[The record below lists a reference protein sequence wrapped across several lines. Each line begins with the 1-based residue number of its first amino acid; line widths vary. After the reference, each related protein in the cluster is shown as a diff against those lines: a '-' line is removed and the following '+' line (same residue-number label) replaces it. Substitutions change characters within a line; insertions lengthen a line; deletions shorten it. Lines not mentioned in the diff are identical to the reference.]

1 MTLDEIESKI
11 NNLKTKI
18 VPWQV
23 FINQNSQ
30 TQFSMGVFFDKDKDF
45 WIVYLNDERKYRIR
59 LETKNR
65 KEAFAELLRIVNFE
79 LENSKSVF

>member
-1 MTLDEIESKI
+1 MTLDEIESEI

-18 VPWQV
+18 APWQV

-59 LETKNR
+59 LETKNK
-65 KEAFAELLRIVNFE
+65 KEAFDELLQMVNFE
-79 LENSKSVF
+79 VENYKAL